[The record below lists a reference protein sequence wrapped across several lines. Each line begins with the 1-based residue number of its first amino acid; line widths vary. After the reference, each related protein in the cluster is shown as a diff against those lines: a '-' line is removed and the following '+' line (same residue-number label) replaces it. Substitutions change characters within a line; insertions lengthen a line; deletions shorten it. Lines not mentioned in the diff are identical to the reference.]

1 MAGAGTPAGTGFMML
16 LHPMTFKPT
25 TIATIQPGIRLAQT
39 TRALVLYE
47 SRRCINNLPT
57 SIP

>member
-1 MAGAGTPAGTGFMML
+1 MVGAGTPVGAGFMML

-25 TIATIQPGIRLAQT
+25 TIATTQPGIRLMQAM
-39 TRALVLYE
+39 RVLYG